1 MTMHRFALVI
11 LIGLF
16 PVSNA
21 ALAAGDGEAVAS
33 DVSEERSVGAVGAT
47 SVAVRDSNR
56 AVGQEPWR
64 IRRAKN
70 PWGRFV
76 LVRNET
82 AAPLF
87 VSFASEDGATPSVP
101 PGETVAQRCDIDRT
115 NYPLAVA
122 SELGETV
129 LDAQL
134 KCGDSVVVQSIDDA
148 PPIVRPLEAINEAWA
163 LPPSESTAEP
173 RDMAGEL

>member
-33 DVSEERSVGAVGAT
+33 DVSEQRPVGAS
-47 SVAVRDSNR
+47 SVAIRDSNR

-87 VSFASEDGATPSVP
+87 VSFASEDGAVPSVP
-101 PGETVAQRCDIDRT
+101 PGETVAQRCDIGRT

-134 KCGDSVVVQSIDDA
+134 KCGDSVVVQSIDHT

-163 LPPSESTAEP
+163 LPPGESTAEP
-173 RDMAGEL
+173 VGVGGH

>member
-21 ALAAGDGEAVAS
+21 ALAAADGQAVAS
-33 DVSEERSVGAVGAT
+33 DVSEQRSVGAS
-47 SVAVRDSNR
+47 SVAIRDSNR

-87 VSFASEDGATPSVP
+87 VSFASEDGAVPSVP
-101 PGETVAQRCDIDRT
+101 PGETVAQRCNIGKT

-134 KCGDSVVVQSIDDA
+134 KCGDSVVVQSIDHT

-163 LPPSESTAEP
+163 LPPDESTAEP
-173 RDMAGEL
+173 VGVGGH

>member
-1 MTMHRFALVI
+1 M
-11 LIGLF
+11 
-16 PVSNA
+16 
-21 ALAAGDGEAVAS
+21 
-33 DVSEERSVGAVGAT
+33 
-47 SVAVRDSNR
+47 VR
-56 AVGQEPWR
+56 
-64 IRRAKN
+64 K
-70 PWGRFV
+70 
-76 LVRNET
+76 ET
-82 AAPLF
+82 EAPLF

>member
-1 MTMHRFALVI
+1 MTMLRFALVT

-16 PVSNA
+16 PGSDA

-33 DVSEERSVGAVGAT
+33 DVSEQRPVSAM

-56 AVGQEPWR
+56 AVRQERWR

-82 AAPLF
+82 ADPLF
-87 VSFASEDGATPSVP
+87 VSFATEDGAAPSVP
-101 PGETVAQRCDIDRT
+101 PGETVAQRCDIGRT
-115 NYPLAVA
+115 NYPLAVV

-134 KCGDSVVVQSIDDA
+134 KCGDSVVVQSIDHTT
-148 PPIVRPLEAINEAWA
+148 PIVRPLEAINEAWA
-163 LPPSESTAEP
+163 RPPSESTAKP
-173 RDMAGEL
+173 LDMAGEH

>member
-1 MTMHRFALVI
+1 MYRFVPVI
-11 LIGLF
+11 LIGF
-16 PVSNA
+16 PLGSNA

-33 DVSEERSVGAVGAT
+33 DVSEQRPVGAT

-87 VSFASEDGATPSVP
+87 VSFAVEDRPVPPVP

-134 KCGDSVVVQSIDDA
+134 RCGDSVVVQSIDHA
-148 PPIVRPLEAINEAWA
+148 LPIFRPLEAINEAWA

-173 RDMAGEL
+173 LDTAGEH